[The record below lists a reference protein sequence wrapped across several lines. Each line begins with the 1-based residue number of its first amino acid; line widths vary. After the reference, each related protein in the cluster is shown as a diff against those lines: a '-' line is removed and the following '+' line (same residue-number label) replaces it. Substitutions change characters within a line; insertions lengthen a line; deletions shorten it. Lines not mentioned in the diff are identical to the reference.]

1 MSGLSPASPADMDN
15 SPPLAGSEGRL
26 DGVSADVA
34 RQAVTWLVE
43 LQSAKP
49 GSGIERAILDW
60 RARDP
65 AHERAWQRIQKLA
78 QEQGLTVE
86 QQAERLLQAV
96 EELAGGGDA

>member
-60 RARDP
+60 RGAGARP
-65 AHERAWQRIQKLA
+65 SQRMSA
-78 QEQGLTVE
+78 PGS
-86 QQAERLLQAV
+86 ASRRSMPGW
-96 EELAGGGDA
+96 AGSPHRSVRRWRRRR